1 MVVNKINIISS
12 SVIVNEG
19 LKTIIQQLT
28 ANNII
33 EDFLDWNEFLDNF
46 DKKIPNQTIF
56 VEIISLP
63 EKDRLNSLKHIVNN
77 NVTVILIYSKNNEVE
92 NFDDFVSIPINIS
105 KEKLTAKLK
114 ELVLTGEQNKPNDNV
129 LSERETT
136 ILKEVALG
144 LTNKEISDKL
154 YISMHTVITHRKNI
168 TAKLGIKTISGL
180 TVYALINNII
190 SPISLKQ

>member
-63 EKDRLNSLKHIVNN
+63 EKDRLNSLKYIVNN